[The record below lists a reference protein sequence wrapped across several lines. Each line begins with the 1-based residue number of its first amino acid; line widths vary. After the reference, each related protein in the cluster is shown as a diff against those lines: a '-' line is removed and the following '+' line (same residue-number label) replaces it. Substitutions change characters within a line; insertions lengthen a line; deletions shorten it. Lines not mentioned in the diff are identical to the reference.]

1 MNEATKSEFE
11 QILSSTPLG
20 TERGAKSRVTLDI
33 DPEKLQNGMAQ
44 LVLTLLKLVHE
55 LLEKQAIRRMDS
67 GSLEEE
73 EIEKLGMALMQQSE
87 ELDYLR
93 QLFNLDEKDL
103 NIDLGPLGKLL

>member
-11 QILSSTPLG
+11 QILSSPSLG
-20 TERGAKSRVTLDI
+20 SEGASNSRVKLDI

-73 EIEKLGMALMQQSE
+73 EIEKLGMALMQQAE
-87 ELDYLR
+87 ELDYMR